1 MAINKKLI
9 HFKTYQAFQTELE
22 AGNILETSIV
32 WIKETHQIYTHG
44 EYYDCSDQNAST
56 LLMTGYAVASGT
68 SEEELTIKPEDTLA
82 VAMGKI
88 QKQSLDNE
96 EVVAQAFVNFK
107 NVLGVENPNQEMP
120 DLSDTNYLSGQ
131 TQFVSALKALDTA
144 IAENGSGG
152 EIEVLVLDYATDLNN
167 GTGNTTAEVYQ
178 KISDAITNKKPI
190 FLCDDSN
197 IGGVHVTVSPSDISI
212 YIATSIPQ
220 GSGEVIR
227 IQTTVLSI
235 SSTDYSIHELSNA
248 VNIDTSGDGTKFLA
262 DDGTYKTIPNTLS
275 DDYAASTEVNAA
287 LQPDG
292 GDTYEKA
299 IGKLHKAILD
309 DEGVITQA
317 FTNLQ
322 SVLGVENPG
331 QVMPDLSDTNYLNG
345 QTQFVAALKAL
356 DSALKTVADQ
366 AATISTLTDRI
377 AALESALTVKEVGA

>member
-9 HFKTYQAFQTELE
+9 HFQTYQAFQTELE
-22 AGNILETSIV
+22 AGNILDTSIV

-68 SEEELTIKPEDTLA
+68 SEEELTINPTDTLA

-120 DLSDTNYLSGQ
+120 DLSGTNYLSGQ

-144 IAENGSGG
+144 IAENSGSG
-152 EIEVLVLDYATDLNN
+152 ETEVLVLDYATDLNS
-167 GTGNTTAEVYQ
+167 GIGNTTAEVYQ

-190 FLCDDSN
+190 FICIDSN
-197 IGGVHVTVSPSDISI
+197 IAGVNAVNSSSDISI
-212 YIATSIPQ
+212 YITNVFSHGAGTKI
-220 GSGEVIR
+220 E
-227 IQTTVLSI
+227 IQVAVLI
-235 SSTDYSIHELSNA
+235 INGTDYSITQS
-248 VNIDTSGDGTKFLA
+248 VNTVEIYKSGDGTQFLS
-262 DDGTYKTIPNTLS
+262 DNGTYKAVPNTLS
-275 DDYAASTEVNAA
+275 DDYAASTEVNAG
-287 LQPDG
+287 LEPKS
-292 GDTYEKA
+292 GDTYEEA

-309 DEGVITQA
+309 DEGVIAQA

-331 QVMPDLSDTNYLNG
+331 QVMPDLSDTNYLSG

-356 DSALKTVADQ
+356 DSALKTIADQ
-366 AATISTLTDRI
+366 AATISALTDRVT
-377 AALESALTVKEVGA
+377 ALETALTVKEVSA

>member
-9 HFKTYQAFQTELE
+9 HFQTYQAFQTELE
-22 AGNILETSIV
+22 AGNILDTSIV

-44 EYYDCSDQNAST
+44 EFYDCSEQNAST

-68 SEEELTIKPEDTLA
+68 SEEELTIQPTDTLA

-144 IAENGSGG
+144 IAENGGSG
-152 EIEVLVLDYATDLNN
+152 ETEVLVLDSVTDLNN
-167 GTGNTTAEVYQ
+167 GTGNITAEVYQ

-190 FLCDDSN
+190 FICSDST
-197 IGGVHVTVSPSDISI
+197 IAGVNAVNSSYDISI
-212 YIATSIPQ
+212 YLTNVIARKGPI
-220 GSGEVIR
+220 IK
-227 IQTTVLSI
+227 IQATVLI
-235 SSTDYSIHELSNA
+235 INGTDYSITPLSNS
-248 VNIDTSGDGTKFLA
+248 VEIYRSGDGTQFLS
-262 DDGTYKTIPNTLS
+262 DDGTYKSISNTLS
-275 DDYAASTEVNAA
+275 NDYAASTEVNAG
-287 LQPDG
+287 LEPKG
-292 GDTYEKA
+292 GDTYEEA

-309 DEGVITQA
+309 DEGVIAKA

-331 QVMPDLSDTNYLNG
+331 QVMPDLSDTNYLSG

-366 AATISTLTDRI
+366 AATISALTDRV
-377 AALESALTVKEVGA
+377 AALETALTIKEVGA